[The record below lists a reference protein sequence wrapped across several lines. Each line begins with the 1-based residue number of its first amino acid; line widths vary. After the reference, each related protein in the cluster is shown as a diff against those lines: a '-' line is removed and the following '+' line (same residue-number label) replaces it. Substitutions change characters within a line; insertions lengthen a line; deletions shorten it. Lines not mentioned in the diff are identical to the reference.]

1 MSGICGETQ
10 KKRKLCWVWKG
21 KVHIHSKRFTHLLYL
36 FIFIFHFIFF
46 LIFQWCSQDPRCRRL
61 QLNDFLVAPMQH
73 CTKLPLL
80 LANIRKYTSSDYDKN
95 ILALTIGKVEISL
108 RKLYVTCWFMSN
120 TVMFFMDKT
129 NMTKC
134 IFIFKHTSI
143 WVSKNAK
150 TWTVL
155 KPSLKIIWQF
165 SELNNHL

>member
-1 MSGICGETQ
+1 ME
-10 KKRKLCWVWKG
+10 KLRKNENFVEFE
-21 KVHIHSKRFTHLLYL
+21 KVRYIYTVNDLRIFFYL

-108 RKLYVTCWFMSN
+108 RKLHVTCWFMSN
-120 TVMFFMDKT
+120 TVMFFMDKI

-134 IFIFKHTSI
+134 VFIFKHTSI
-143 WVSKNAK
+143 WVSKNANNLNSFK
-150 TWTVL
+150 TF
-155 KPSLKIIWQF
+155 I
-165 SELNNHL
+165 ENNMTIFRTQ

>member
-10 KKRKLCWVWKG
+10 KKRELCWVWKG
-21 KVHIHSKRFTHLLYL
+21 KVHIHSKRFTHFFYL

-108 RKLYVTCWFMSN
+108 RKLHVTCGSCQIRSCSLLIKQTWQ
-120 TVMFFMDKT
+120 
-129 NMTKC
+129 KC
-134 IFIFKHTSI
+134 T
-143 WVSKNAK
+143 
-150 TWTVL
+150 
-155 KPSLKIIWQF
+155 
-165 SELNNHL
+165 

>member
-1 MSGICGETQ
+1 M
-10 KKRKLCWVWKG
+10 
-21 KVHIHSKRFTHLLYL
+21 HLLYL

-108 RKLYVTCWFMSN
+108 RKLHVTYWFMSN

-150 TWTVL
+150 T
-155 KPSLKIIWQF
+155 
-165 SELNNHL
+165 

>member
-1 MSGICGETQ
+1 M
-10 KKRKLCWVWKG
+10 
-21 KVHIHSKRFTHLLYL
+21 HLLYL
-36 FIFIFHFIFF
+36 FIFIFRFIFF

-108 RKLYVTCWFMSN
+108 RKLHVTCWFMSN

-143 WVSKNAK
+143 WVSKHAK
-150 TWTVL
+150 T
-155 KPSLKIIWQF
+155 
-165 SELNNHL
+165 